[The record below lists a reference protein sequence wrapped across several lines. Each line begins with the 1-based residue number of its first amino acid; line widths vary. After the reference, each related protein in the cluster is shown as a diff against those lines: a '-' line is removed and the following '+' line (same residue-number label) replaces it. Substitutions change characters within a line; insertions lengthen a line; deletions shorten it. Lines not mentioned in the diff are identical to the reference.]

1 MSKRNAVR
9 HRKSGIGRNIGEE
22 TESKRDPWDKREQVR
37 VERVRV
43 ETTDDGKRSGAE
55 ARKEQWK
62 SGNRGARIAQKMH
75 SRNSKVNK

>member
-1 MSKRNAVR
+1 M
-9 HRKSGIGRNIGEE
+9 
-22 TESKRDPWDKREQVR
+22 R